1 MSQAVQGN
9 RQPELFP
16 RSKRPTIVIEE
27 NHRLVRIAERV
38 DWTELEARAEV
49 IRASKLKNAAG
60 RPPHLRATLGAM
72 LLMATRRMTYRDA
85 EDQIRHYAPARY
97 LCGLTE
103 TDWTPDFTTI
113 QDFTE
118 LMGEE
123 GLRLINQYVVEVAVE
138 EKLADPRV
146 MVADTTAQ
154 EAAIPWPNE
163 MGLMASFLTSIGAAS
178 QKAGSALQ
186 EFVKKAAKKFKAG
199 KERIRKY
206 RLFAKTK
213 EAKNKAVAQ
222 MACLIESIQGQ
233 LGQAL
238 EAQKTRLAN
247 YAKVAQAKVIRIH
260 ETMKRLM
267 PQIRYWLKTGHVA
280 VGKIISLHIPQ
291 LYSIVRGKV
300 GKTVEFGLTWGISRL
315 RGGFLR
321 ATLAQNRKEL
331 VDSQFAVQAVDEHIA
346 MFGKAPR
353 AYAYDRAGYSAENVA
368 ALKAKGIHQ

>member
-16 RSKRPTIVIEE
+16 RSKRPIIVIEE
-27 NHRLVRIAERV
+27 NHRLVRIADTV
-38 DWTELEARAEV
+38 DWTELEDREEV

-72 LLMATRRMTYRDA
+72 LLMATRRMTYREA

-123 GLRLINQYVVEVAVE
+123 GLRLINEYAVELAVE
-138 EKLADPRV
+138 EKLADPKL

-163 MGLMASFLTSIGAAS
+163 MGLMASFLSSVAAS
-178 QKAGSALQ
+178 SKKAGTALKHFAQ
-186 EFVKKAAKKFKAG
+186 KMVAKFKAG
-199 KERIRKY
+199 REKVRKY

-213 EAKNKAVAQ
+213 KARLQVMGELAKLVSEVQ
-222 MACLIESIQGQ
+222 TQ
-233 LGQAL
+233 LGRAL
-238 EAQKTRLAN
+238 KNSTESRLVK
-247 YAKVAQAKVIRIH
+247 YGKVAQAKASGSTR
-260 ETMKRLM
+260 
-267 PQIRYWLKTGHVA
+267 Q
-280 VGKIISLHIPQ
+280 
-291 LYSIVRGKV
+291 
-300 GKTVEFGLTWGISRL
+300 
-315 RGGFLR
+315 
-321 ATLAQNRKEL
+321 
-331 VDSQFAVQAVDEHIA
+331 
-346 MFGKAPR
+346 
-353 AYAYDRAGYSAENVA
+353 
-368 ALKAKGIHQ
+368 